1 MQGPLVYRSQ
11 SEQTIEKLV
20 NELQVFSRYFFLHNF
35 VGFPDSRNMEDCAT
49 AVGISTASANPK
61 TCRAVDAQVE
71 GPCNGFCRHD
81 SIWTRG

>member
-1 MQGPLVYRSQ
+1 M
-11 SEQTIEKLV
+11 

-71 GPCNGFCRHD
+71 DRAMGSAGMIRFGPGDDIFC
-81 SIWTRG
+81 TR